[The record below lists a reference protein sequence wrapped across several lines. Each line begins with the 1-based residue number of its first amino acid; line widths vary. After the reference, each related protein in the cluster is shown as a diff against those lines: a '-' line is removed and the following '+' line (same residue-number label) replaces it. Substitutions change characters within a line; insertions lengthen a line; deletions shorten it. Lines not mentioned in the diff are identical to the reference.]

1 METIYNTT
9 ILYLEPVLDTYKNIY
24 LNVLTLSEMP
34 KGSLSKMTKQ
44 IKAPKLSSFQTF
56 SNTIQSPFPNC
67 MYILTRYPNSS
78 NKNND
83 FWMLEEDIPYV
94 FSYLQN
100 NNYKIETELT
110 KIMTKNNNTST
121 SIKRYS
127 GNRKII
133 CVFSYCST

>member
-1 METIYNTT
+1 M
-9 ILYLEPVLDTYKNIY
+9 
-24 LNVLTLSEMP
+24 S
-34 KGSLSKMTKQ
+34 
-44 IKAPKLSSFQTF
+44 
-56 SNTIQSPFPNC
+56 
-67 MYILTRYPNSS
+67 SS

-110 KIMTKNNNTST
+110 KIMTKNNNLSTST